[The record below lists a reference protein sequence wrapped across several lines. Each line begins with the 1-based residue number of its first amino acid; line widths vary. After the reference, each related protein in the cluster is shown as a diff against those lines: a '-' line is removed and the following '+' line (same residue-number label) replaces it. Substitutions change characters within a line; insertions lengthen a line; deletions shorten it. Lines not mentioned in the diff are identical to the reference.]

1 MNHDLVTNGCDN
13 YEELLHTN
21 VKDIEQHVLQ
31 LKSAAHADDNAL
43 AEINKLCDR
52 SIHLKDSLSN
62 VYFQFLKHS
71 SVVIYEKKL
80 KELIKEIES
89 LKHAFIQNKNKEQ
102 FQVLNVNYDDSFF
115 LPEDDSAE
123 NEDESTQLN
132 DDCVDLN
139 QHKLSFKDVHNES
152 RIVRGLGETECSS
165 LLLDNLVNCE
175 VVILDVLSS
184 VLIRRIKNCTI
195 WVAAVESS
203 VLIYNC
209 VDCNIL
215 TNSKQIRIHDSSETN
230 FYINSVSSPIIENSK
245 QLAFFPYI
253 LNYDGLSE
261 LLKKINIR
269 TDSTQWMKILD
280 FNWQN
285 TQEKSPNFRISED
298 AQMYYIKI
306 GNRAFTKTD
315 QDGVTGGLYLVENFP
330 EFLKK
335 VD

>member
-1 MNHDLVTNGCDN
+1 MDHNLVTNGCDN
-13 YEELLHTN
+13 YEEILQTN
-21 VKDIEQHVLQ
+21 VKDIEQQVLR
-31 LKSAAHADDNAL
+31 LKSAAPSDDNAM
-43 AEINKLCDR
+43 EEVNKLCDR

-89 LKHAFIQNKNKEQ
+89 LKHTLIQNKNREQ
-102 FQVLNVNYDDSFF
+102 FEVLNGNFNDSFL
-115 LPEDDSAE
+115 LPEDDFAE
-123 NEDESTQLN
+123 NDDESRELN
-132 DDCVDLN
+132 DDWVDLN
-139 QHKLSFKDVHNES
+139 QHKLSFQDVHNE
-152 RIVRGLGETECSS
+152 RIVRGLGETDCSS

-203 VLIYNC
+203 LLIYSC

-215 TNSKQIRIHDSSETN
+215 ANSKQIRIHDSSETN

-261 LLKKINIR
+261 LLKKINISR
-269 TDSTQWMKILD
+269 DSAQWKEVLD

-285 TQEKSPNFRISED
+285 TQEKSPNFRVSEE
-298 AQMYYIKI
+298 AQVYDIKI
-306 GNRAFTKTD
+306 GKRNLTKGG
-315 QDGVTGGLYLVENFP
+315 QEGAASGLYVVENFP
-330 EFLKK
+330 AFLKK

>member
-1 MNHDLVTNGCDN
+1 MDEDLITDGCDN
-13 YEELLHTN
+13 YEEILHTH
-21 VKDIEQHVLQ
+21 VKDIEQQVLR
-31 LKSAAHADDNAL
+31 LKSAAPSDDNAL
-43 AEINKLCDR
+43 AEINQLRDR
-52 SIHLKDSLSN
+52 SIHLKDELSN

-80 KELIKEIES
+80 KELIKEIGS
-89 LKHAFIQNKNKEQ
+89 LKHALIQNKNREQ
-102 FQVLNVNYDDSFF
+102 FEVLNASFDDSFV
-115 LPEDDSAE
+115 LPEDNSPE
-123 NEDESTQLN
+123 NEDDSRELN
-132 DDCVDLN
+132 EDWIDLN
-139 QHKLSFKDVHNES
+139 QHKLSFQDIHDE
-152 RIVRGLGETECSS
+152 RIVRGIGEIQCSS

-184 VLIRRIKNCTI
+184 VLIRKIKNCTI

-203 VLIYNC
+203 LLIYNC

-261 LLKKINIR
+261 LLKKINISR
-269 TDSTQWMKILD
+269 DSTQWMKVLD

-285 TQEKSPNFRISED
+285 TQEKSPNFRVSEE
-298 AQMYYIKI
+298 AQMYHITI
-306 GNRAFTKTD
+306 GKKDLTKS
-315 QDGVTGGLYLVENFP
+315 GEEGSTGGLHFVENLP
-330 EFLKK
+330 GFLKK

>member
-1 MNHDLVTNGCDN
+1 MDHDLVTNGCDN
-13 YEELLHTN
+13 YEEILHTN
-21 VKDIEQHVLQ
+21 IKDIEQQVLR
-31 LKSAAHADDNAL
+31 LKSAAPSDDNVV
-43 AEINKLCDR
+43 AEVNKLCDR
-52 SIHLKDSLSN
+52 SMHLKDSLSN

-71 SVVIYEKKL
+71 SVVIHEKKL

-89 LKHAFIQNKNKEQ
+89 LKHTLIQNKNREQ
-102 FQVLNVNYDDSFF
+102 FQVLNGKFDDSFL

-123 NEDESTQLN
+123 NEEESKELN
-132 DDCVDLN
+132 DDWVDLN
-139 QHKLSFKDVHNES
+139 QHKLSFQDVHNE

-184 VLIRRIKNCTI
+184 VLIRRIKSCTI

-203 VLIYNC
+203 LLIYGC

-261 LLKKINIR
+261 LLKKINISR
-269 TDSTQWMKILD
+269 DSAQWMEVLD

-285 TQEKSPNFRISED
+285 TQEKSPNFRVSEE
-298 AQMYYIKI
+298 AQVYYIKI
-306 GNRAFTKTD
+306 GKKDLTKSD
-315 QDGVTGGLYLVENFP
+315 QEGATSGLYFVENFP